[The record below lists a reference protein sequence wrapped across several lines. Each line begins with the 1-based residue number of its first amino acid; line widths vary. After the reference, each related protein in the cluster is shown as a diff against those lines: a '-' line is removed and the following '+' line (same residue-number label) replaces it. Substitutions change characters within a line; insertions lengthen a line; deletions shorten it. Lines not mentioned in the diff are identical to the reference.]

1 MMDEEIIK
9 RNNFE
14 QTQKTKRVNIWS
26 LCKYPSL
33 RYKFI
38 FLNILLIGT
47 KAAFNGV
54 SISSKSF
61 KGNFN
66 VNIIVLFIIESFSYF
81 ITSFLID
88 IKKLG
93 RKGTLWILYALVI
106 IAFVLHSFLK
116 LNTAGS
122 LTLNYLERF
131 YCAGI
136 DVIYYTYTT
145 ELYPTSIR
153 SLAFGINTGFGNLG
167 SIASPYLL
175 EFLKNWQCLIL
186 FAAMFTLNAIIIIFF
201 PETVGKLTIENIK
214 ELEMENDIKNQNE
227 YDKKSEI
234 EAKIINIFDFNSNN
248 SEEKEV
254 KIEKESNK
262 ENGINIINDPNNNAN
277 GEVNIYKERNQEG
290 NYDSN

>member
-14 QTQKTKRVNIWS
+14 QTQKTKKVNIWS

-81 ITSFLID
+81 ITGFLID

-106 IAFVLHSFLK
+106 IVFVLLSFLK

-122 LTLNYLERF
+122 LALNFIARF
-131 YCAGI
+131 CCAGI
-136 DVIYYTYTT
+136 DVIYYTYTI
-145 ELYPTSIR
+145 ELYPNSIK
-153 SLAFGINTGFGNLG
+153 SLAFCINTGFGNFG
-167 SIASPYLL
+167 SIISPYLL
-175 EFLKNWQCLIL
+175 EFLKNWQCLIV
-186 FAAMFTLNAIIIIFF
+186 FAAMFALNAIIIIFF
-201 PETVGKLTIENIK
+201 PETVGKSTFENIK
-214 ELEMENDIKNQNE
+214 ELEMENDIKNQKE

-234 EAKIINIFDFNSNN
+234 EAKIINIFDFNGNN
-248 SEEKEV
+248 SE
-254 KIEKESNK
+254 EKESNK
-262 ENGINIINDPNNNAN
+262 ENGINIINGPNNDAN
-277 GEVNIYKERNQEG
+277 GEVKIYNERNQEG
-290 NYDSN
+290 N